1 MRSLI
6 AAILLTLVLN
16 AQTTI
21 QFDDYFIDKT
31 LRIDYFHIGDA
42 KTEMITIDKVFSYG
56 IWAGSLNH
64 LVDNLNNGKY
74 YVKIYDATTGKLIYS
89 KGFDTLFGEYASSDD
104 GVNGIVKS
112 FHETA
117 ILPFP
122 KNKIIFAL
130 EKRNEKNLLDEFF
143 RTEIDPQSIYIIKD
157 KIADSSVE
165 IFNPVSNGD
174 PHKKVDIVI
183 LAEGYTKSERD
194 KFEKDLNRF
203 VEFFFEQ
210 EPYKSQKNNFNI
222 YGVFKPS
229 EESGTDLPGAD
240 IFVNTVLNTSFWT
253 LGSERYLMTE
263 DNLSMRNLAAHVPYD
278 AINIQVNHPR
288 YGGGGI
294 YNQYCTYTTDNQFA
308 KYLFTHEFGHSFTGL
323 ADEYYTSDIAY
334 NDFFKQTVEPVEP
347 NITALFDPKNIKWK
361 KYLSEGIEIPT
372 PWEKEEFDRFS
383 YEWLKERNRLNSYI
397 AELKRNRAP
406 EDQINAAEE
415 EYAIKDKKQ
424 SEKVDKYLMSSKYWN
439 KVGAFEGAGYQPT
452 GLYRPMLD
460 CIMFS
465 KGDKPFCKVCEEA
478 IKKVIKIYT
487 N

>member
-1 MRSLI
+1 MKALFIFLI
-6 AAILLTLVLN
+6 LSISILPQN
-16 AQTTI
+16 SPK
-21 QFDDYFIDKT
+21 FEEYFVDET

-42 KTEMITIDKVFSYG
+42 KTEMITIDKLFRYG

-74 YVKIYDATTGKLIYS
+74 YVMIYDAVSKKLIYS

-112 FHETA
+112 FHESA
-117 ILPFP
+117 IIPFP

-130 EKRNEKNLLDEFF
+130 EKRNEQNLLDEFF
-143 RTEIDPQSIYIIKD
+143 RTEIDPASIFIIKD
-157 KIADSSVE
+157 KISDAAVE
-165 IFNPVSNGD
+165 ILKPVNNGD
-174 PHKKVDIVI
+174 PHRKVDIAI
-183 LAEGYTKSERD
+183 LAEGYTKSERE
-194 KFEKDLNRF
+194 KFEKDLNKF
-203 VEFFFEQ
+203 VEYFFEQ
-210 EPYKSQKNNFNI
+210 EPYKSQKNDFNI

-240 IFVNTVLNTSFWT
+240 IFVNTVLNTTFWT

-278 AINIQVNHPR
+278 AIYIQVNHPR

-323 ADEYYTSDIAY
+323 ADEYYTSDVAY
-334 NDFFKQTVEPVEP
+334 NDFFKPTVEPVEP
-347 NITALFDPKNIKWK
+347 NITALMDPKNIKWK

-383 YEWLKERNRLNSYI
+383 YEWLKERNRLNSFI
-397 AELKRNRAP
+397 SELKRNRAP
-406 EDQINAAEE
+406 ENEIKAAEE
-415 EYAIKDKKQ
+415 EYAMKDKKQ

-439 KVGAFEGAGYQPT
+439 KVGAFEGAGYQPK
-452 GLYRPMLD
+452 GIYRPMLD

-478 IKKVIKIYT
+478 IKEVIVSYT
-487 N
+487 K

>member
-1 MRSLI
+1 MKALLI
-6 AAILLTLVLN
+6 FLILSISILSQSNLK
-16 AQTTI
+16 
-21 QFDDYFIDKT
+21 FDDYFIDET
-31 LRIDYFHIGDA
+31 LRIDYYHIGDSGG
-42 KTEMITIDKVFSYG
+42 EIITIDKLFRYG

-74 YVKIYDATTGKLIYS
+74 YVMIYDSATKKLIYS

-112 FHETA
+112 FHESA
-117 ILPFP
+117 IIPFP

-130 EKRNEKNLLDEFF
+130 EKRNEENLLEEFF
-143 RTEIDPQSIYIIKD
+143 RTEIDPASIFIIKD
-157 KIADSSVE
+157 KVSEATVE
-165 IFNPVSNGD
+165 ILKPVNNGD
-174 PHKKVDIVI
+174 PHKKVDIAI
-183 LAEGYTKSERD
+183 LAEGYTKSERE
-194 KFEKDLNRF
+194 KFEKDLEKF
-203 VEFFFEQ
+203 VGYFFEQ

-240 IFVNTVLNTSFWT
+240 IFVNTVLNTTFWT

-278 AINIQVNHPR
+278 AIYIQVNHPR

-308 KYLFTHEFGHSFTGL
+308 KYLFSHEFGHSLTGL
-323 ADEYYTSDIAY
+323 ADEYYTSDVAY
-334 NDFFKQTVEPVEP
+334 NDFFKPTIEPVEP
-347 NITALFDPKNIKWK
+347 NITALLDPKNIKWK
-361 KYLSEGIEIPT
+361 KYLSEEIEIPT

-383 YEWLKERNRLNSYI
+383 YEWLKERNRLNSFVS
-397 AELKRNRAP
+397 ELKRNRAP
-406 EDQINAAEE
+406 ESEIKAAEE
-415 EYAIKDKKQ
+415 EYAMKDKKQ
-424 SEKVDKYLMSSKYWN
+424 SEKVDKYLRSSKYWN
-439 KVGAFEGAGYQPT
+439 KVGAFEGGGYQPK
-452 GLYRPMLD
+452 GIYRPMID

-478 IKKVIKIYT
+478 IKEVISSYT
-487 N
+487 D

>member
-6 AAILLTLVLN
+6 TVILFTLVLN

-21 QFDDYFIDKT
+21 KFDDYFIDKT

-42 KTEMITIDKVFSYG
+42 KTEMITIDKLFSYG

-74 YVKIYDATTGKLIYS
+74 YVKIYDAATGKLIYS
-89 KGFDTLFGEYASSDD
+89 KGFNTLFGEYASSDD

-165 IFNPVSNGD
+165 IFDPVSNGD
-174 PHKKVDIVI
+174 PHKKVDVVI

-210 EPYKSQKNNFNI
+210 EPYKSQKSNFNI

-278 AINIQVNHPR
+278 AIYIQVNHPR

-323 ADEYYTSDIAY
+323 ADEYYTSDVAY
-334 NDFFKQTVEPVEP
+334 NDFFKPTVEPVEP
-347 NITALFDPKNIKWK
+347 NITALLDPKNIKWK
-361 KYLSEGIEIPT
+361 KYLSDGIEIPT

-397 AELKRNRAP
+397 AELKRNRAL
-406 EDQINAAEE
+406 EDQIKAAEE

-424 SEKVDKYLMSSKYWN
+424 SEKVDNYLMSSKYWN

-478 IKKVIKIYT
+478 IKKIIANYT

>member
-1 MRSLI
+1 MKALFIFFLLSI
-6 AAILLTLVLN
+6 AILPQN
-16 AQTTI
+16 NPK
-21 QFDDYFIDKT
+21 FDDYFLDET

-42 KTEMITIDKVFSYG
+42 KTEMITVDKLFRYG

-64 LVDNLNNGKY
+64 PVDNLNNGKY
-74 YVKIYDATTGKLIYS
+74 YVMIYDAATNKLIYS
-89 KGFDTLFGEYASSDD
+89 KGFDALFGEYASSDD

-112 FHETA
+112 FHESA
-117 ILPFP
+117 IIPFP

-130 EKRNEKNLLDEFF
+130 EKRNDKNLLDEFF
-143 RTEIDPQSIYIIKD
+143 RTEIDPASIFIIKD
-157 KIADSSVE
+157 KVSDAAVE
-165 IFNPVSNGD
+165 ILKPVYNGD
-174 PHKKVDIVI
+174 PHTKVDIAI
-183 LAEGYTKSERD
+183 LAEGYTKSERE
-194 KFEKDLNRF
+194 KFEKDLNKF

-240 IFVNTVLNTSFWT
+240 IFVNTVLNTTFWT

-278 AINIQVNHPR
+278 AIYIQVNHPR

-323 ADEYYTSDIAY
+323 ADEYYTSDVAY
-334 NDFFKQTVEPVEP
+334 NDFFKPTVEPVEP
-347 NITALFDPKNIKWK
+347 NITALLDPKNIKWK
-361 KYLSEGIEIPT
+361 KYLSDGIEIPT

-383 YEWLKERNRLNSYI
+383 YEWLKERNRLNSFI
-397 AELKRNRAP
+397 SELKRNRAP
-406 EDQINAAEE
+406 ESEIKAAEE
-415 EYAIKDKKQ
+415 EYAMKDKKQ

-439 KVGAFEGAGYQPT
+439 KVGAFEGGGYQPK
-452 GLYRPMLD
+452 GIYRPMID

-465 KGDKPFCKVCEEA
+465 KGDKPFCKVCEES
-478 IKKVIKIYT
+478 IKEVIDSYT
-487 N
+487 K

>member
-21 QFDDYFIDKT
+21 KFNDYFIDKT

-42 KTEMITIDKVFSYG
+42 KTEMITIDKLFSYG

-74 YVKIYDATTGKLIYS
+74 YVKIYDAATGKLIYS

-104 GVNGIVKS
+104 GVNGILKS
-112 FHETA
+112 FHESA
-117 ILPFP
+117 IIPFP

-130 EKRNEKNLLDEFF
+130 EKRNDKNLLDEFF
-143 RTEIDPQSIYIIKD
+143 RTEIDPQIIYIIKD

-165 IFNPVSNGD
+165 IFQPVSNGD
-174 PHKKVDIVI
+174 PHKKVDIAI
-183 LAEGYTKSERD
+183 LAEGYTNSEKE
-194 KFEKDLNRF
+194 KFQKDLNRF
-203 VEFFFEQ
+203 VGYFFEQ
-210 EPYKSQKNNFNI
+210 EPYKSHKSDFNI

-229 EESGTDLPGAD
+229 EDSGTDLPGAD
-240 IFVNTVLNTSFWT
+240 IFANTVLNTSFWT

-278 AINIQVNHPR
+278 AIYIQVNHPR

-323 ADEYYTSDIAY
+323 ADEYYTSDVAY
-334 NDFFKQTVEPVEP
+334 NDFFKPTVEPVEP
-347 NITALFDPKNIKWK
+347 NITALLDPKNIKWK

-383 YEWLKERNRLNSYI
+383 YEWLKERNRLNNYI

-406 EDQINAAEE
+406 EDQIKAAEE

-439 KVGAFEGAGYQPT
+439 KVGAFEGAGYQPK

-478 IKKVIKIYT
+478 IKVVIKSYT
-487 N
+487 E

>member
-42 KTEMITIDKVFSYG
+42 KTEMITIDKLFSYG

-74 YVKIYDATTGKLIYS
+74 YVKIYDAATGKLIYS

-165 IFNPVSNGD
+165 IFYPVSNGD

-183 LAEGYTKSERD
+183 LAEGYTKSETD

-210 EPYKSQKNNFNI
+210 EPYKSQISNFNI

-278 AINIQVNHPR
+278 AIYIQVNHPR

-323 ADEYYTSDIAY
+323 ADEYYTSDVAY
-334 NDFFKQTVEPVEP
+334 NDFFKPTVEPVEP
-347 NITALFDPKNIKWK
+347 NITALLDPKNIKWK

-383 YEWLKERNRLNSYI
+383 YEWLKERNRLNNYV

-406 EDQINAAEE
+406 EDQIKAAEE

-478 IKKVIKIYT
+478 IKEVIKSYT
-487 N
+487 E

>member
-1 MRSLI
+1 MKALFVFI
-6 AAILLTLVLN
+6 ILSISILPQN
-16 AQTTI
+16 NPK
-21 QFDDYFIDKT
+21 FDDYFLDET
-31 LRIDYFHIGDA
+31 LRVDYFHIGDA
-42 KTEMITIDKVFSYG
+42 KTEIITIDKLFRYG

-74 YVKIYDATTGKLIYS
+74 YVMIYDASTKKLIYS
-89 KGFDTLFGEYASSDD
+89 KGFNTLFGEYASSDD

-112 FHETA
+112 FHESA
-117 ILPFP
+117 IIPFP

-130 EKRNEKNLLDEFF
+130 EKRNEENLLEQFF
-143 RTEIDPQSIYIIKD
+143 RVEIDPASIFIIKD
-157 KIADSSVE
+157 KVSDATVE
-165 IFNPVSNGD
+165 ILKPVNNGD
-174 PHKKVDIVI
+174 PHTKVDIAI
-183 LAEGYTKSERD
+183 LAEGYTKSERE
-194 KFEKDLNRF
+194 KFEKDLEKF
-203 VEFFFEQ
+203 VRYFFEQ

-240 IFVNTVLNTSFWT
+240 IFVNTVLNTTFWT

-278 AINIQVNHPR
+278 AIYIQVNHPR

-323 ADEYYTSDIAY
+323 ADEYYTSDVAY
-334 NDFFKQTVEPVEP
+334 NDFFKPTVEPVEP
-347 NITALFDPKNIKWK
+347 NITALIDPKNVKWK
-361 KYLSEGIEIPT
+361 KYLSTGIEIPT

-383 YEWLKERNRLNSYI
+383 YEWLKERNRLNSFVS
-397 AELKRNRAP
+397 ELKRNRAP
-406 EDQINAAEE
+406 ENEIKAAEE
-415 EYAIKDKKQ
+415 EYAMKDKKQ
-424 SEKVDKYLMSSKYWN
+424 SEKVDKYLMSSKFWN
-439 KVGAFEGAGYQPT
+439 KVGAFEGGGYQPK
-452 GLYRPMLD
+452 GIYRPMLD

-478 IKKVIKIYT
+478 IKDVIGSYT
-487 N
+487 K

>member
-278 AINIQVNHPR
+278 AIYIQVNHPR

-347 NITALFDPKNIKWK
+347 NITALLDPKNIKWK

-406 EDQINAAEE
+406 EDQIKAAEE